1 VRYSPWRVN
10 HTPGSGFSDIGQDIG
25 QDIRQDIRQL
35 DSEGVVPSTDR
46 ARAQSGKFGAM
57 SSFRAHWRRRWL
69 VPVIILAAAAFIL
82 FVTFYSLDHAITGGG
97 AADNPQSA
105 FERYVKFDPD
115 HIVDA
120 VSALAGMIAAVLGI
134 VITVVSI
141 IVQLSSDRYT
151 GVAQMFL
158 RDRTNVA
165 VMAYYVVSC
174 VCGVWL
180 SMSLQKDFV
189 PRALVLAIMAATSF
203 GLVLMLP
210 YFSYVFWFLEPANII
225 DRIRLQAVRVVKAT
239 AHART
244 SEHCGV
250 LQAPTLSAMEEL
262 TDITSNSISGKDKII
277 ASRAVDAL
285 RDLCLD
291 YLSIKH
297 QAPPAWFRIGE
308 GIRKNPD
315 FVAMDPE
322 SLRDLESQRTWVEWK
337 ILRQYFGIYNEALT
351 SMRDINYL
359 IAIDTRYIGEA
370 AGERRDRAV
379 VELVFR
385 YLNSYLRA
393 TLNARDVRTAYN
405 VLNQYR
411 LLVEAML
418 RQGHGDMALEGIKYM
433 KYYGQTGY
441 DMKLTF
447 VAETVA
453 YDVSAL
459 CHFAHEIGA
468 GEQDEMLAQFLE
480 LDQPLRDKSQEKG
493 LLGVRK
499 AQVKLATYYL
509 AVGDTAKARLIAN
522 DLREEPAQRLAVI
535 RAELDRVTSKDFWEI
550 IDRGRNFEYMPPEQ
564 RKQMDTFFGWLGLDS
579 ARDYLVRPVS
589 VPPETPAGAA
599 EDGN

>member
-1 VRYSPWRVN
+1 M
-10 HTPGSGFSDIGQDIG
+10 
-25 QDIRQDIRQL
+25 
-35 DSEGVVPSTDR
+35 SE
-46 ARAQSGKFGAM
+46 ARAQ
-57 SSFRAHWRRRWL
+57 WQRRWL
-69 VPVIILAAAAFIL
+69 VPVVILAGAALIL
-82 FVTFYSLDHAITGGG
+82 FVTFYALDHAVTGGG
-97 AADNPQSA
+97 AATAPGSA
-105 FERYVKFDPD
+105 LERFVKFDPAL
-115 HIVDA
+115 IQDA
-120 VSALAGMIAAVLGI
+120 ISALAGMIAAVLGI

-141 IVQLSSDRYT
+141 IVQLSADRYT

-158 RDRTNVA
+158 RDRTNLA
-165 VMAYYVVSC
+165 VVVYYVVTC

-180 SMSLQKDFV
+180 SMSLHKDFV

-225 DRIRLQAVRVVKAT
+225 DRIRVEAVRVVKAT

-244 SEHCGV
+244 DDRCAT

-291 YLSIKH
+291 YLSIKS
-297 QAPPAWFRIGE
+297 QAPPAWFLIGE

-315 FVAMDPE
+315 FVAMDPD

-337 ILRQYFGIYNEALT
+337 ILRQYLGIYNEALT
-351 SMRDINYL
+351 SMRDITYL

-370 AGERRDRAV
+370 AGDRGDRALI
-379 VELVFR
+379 ELVFR
-385 YLNSYLRA
+385 FMNSYLRA

-411 LLVEAML
+411 LLVESML
-418 RQGHGDMALEGIKYM
+418 RQGYGDMTIQGIRYM
-433 KYYGQTGY
+433 QYYGQTGY
-441 DMKLTF
+441 NMKLTF

-453 YDVSAL
+453 WDVSAL
-459 CHFAHEIGA
+459 CQLAHEIGA
-468 GEQDEMLAQFLE
+468 GEQDAMLAQFLE

-509 AVGDTAKARLIAN
+509 AVGDEAKARLIAG
-522 DLREEPAQRLAVI
+522 DMREEPAQRLAVI
-535 RAELDRVTSKDFWEI
+535 RDQLERVTSKDFWEI
-550 IDRGRNFEYMPPEQ
+550 TDRGSNFEYMPPAQ
-564 RKQMDTFFGWLGLDS
+564 RDQMAAFFGWLGLEKG
-579 ARDYLVRPVS
+579 RDYIPRPTT
-589 VPPETPAGAA
+589 EEPAAPTGAA
-599 EDGN
+599 ETGN